1 MDPMLSTAALAS
13 AEKII
18 QRALEY
24 DPSSRIAL
32 SKLVPNVLAIQVTA
46 PEFKIFIVPDEKGIK
61 LLGHYEGEITTQLQG
76 PLFALISLVKSERL
90 NLKDTNVALVG
101 STSFMSELQKI
112 FKNIDIDWEEILS
125 QVFGDIIGH
134 QGAEMIRSKLNWS
147 KDRVS
152 NIQRLTSEFLTEELR
167 VLPSAPELNF
177 FNSQVDELKL
187 GVDRVQARIEQL
199 LSHIERQSAK

>member
-1 MDPMLSTAALAS
+1 MLSTAALAS

-32 SKLVPNVLAIQVTA
+32 SQLAPHVLAIQVTA
-46 PEFKIFIVPDEKGIK
+46 PEFKVFVVPDEKGIR
-61 LLGHYEGEITTQLQG
+61 LLGNYEGEITTQLQG
-76 PLFALISLVKSERL
+76 SLFALISLVKSERL
-90 NLKDTNVALVG
+90 NLKDTNVVLVG
-101 STSFMSELQKI
+101 STSFISELQKI
-112 FKNIDIDWEEILS
+112 FKNIDIDWEEMLS

-147 KDRVS
+147 KDRVN

-167 VLPSAPELNF
+167 VLPSSPELNF

-187 GVDRVQARIEQL
+187 GVDRAQARIEQI
-199 LSHIERQSAK
+199 LSRIERQGAK